1 MQYHKPSIGDLFS
14 LVMAIACIV
23 ITSWYAWHGS
33 KLAIV
38 VFGAL
43 LCLCVT
49 SVTFFR
55 ARR

>member
-1 MQYHKPSIGDLFS
+1 MRFHMPSAGDILS
-14 LVMAIACIV
+14 WLMAIGCIV

-38 VFGAL
+38 IFGVL
-43 LCLCVT
+43 LTMCIT

-55 ARR
+55 SCR

>member
-14 LVMAIACIV
+14 WVMAIACIV